1 MRPDVSEK
9 VKVAFDL
16 EGDAITLADTE
27 FPNVV
32 GPLHLF
38 GVKRRM
44 PGVREEEIEFA
55 VDLLLDGL
63 G

>member
-1 MRPDVSEK
+1 MRPHVPEK

-16 EGDAITLADTE
+16 ESDAITLTDTE
-27 FPNVV
+27 FPKVV
-32 GPLHLF
+32 SPLHLF

-44 PGVREEEIEFA
+44 PGIREEEIEFA